1 MSDILFT
8 PLEQSG
14 EYRRLLKSIRGGQS
28 PASVFGL
35 SETQKCHMIAALSRD
50 MQRPMLIVTYNDVQ
64 AQKIYED
71 LSFYGVG
78 EAALF
83 PAREVSFYRIAAR
96 SMDITVQR
104 LEILKQIYQGS
115 VRFVVASVEALLARL
130 APPELFL
137 KGIRSI
143 TVGDVIELQEMARW
157 LTTNGY
163 ERVEMVEGKGQYSIR
178 GGILDIYPLT
188 AENGYRLEF
197 FDDEV
202 DSIREFDVTTQRSI
216 QKVEKVEIFPAMEIV
231 LGPEEIRRGVK
242 MLREQLALCR
252 KGTGKQEDGGWE
264 RLISRIEEDIQT
276 LKEGSY
282 LEPTEAYIPIFYG
295 EDVNLLDYL
304 GENTI
309 VFLDEPP
316 RIRERTVNTG
326 LEFEETF
333 KILLERGEVMPVQA
347 HLFTPYDA
355 FLKECLGRM
364 TVTFHMLPRAAADI
378 KPKGVY
384 HFTTRTMHSFHGQ
397 LELLAE
403 DLRSWKSKD
412 YRTLIL
418 SGTRSR
424 GQRLVQ
430 TLEEFG
436 IQAVFT
442 TDRDREMQPGQVIIL
457 PGTLSKGF
465 EYPDIRY
472 ALISDQEIFG
482 VQKKR
487 TRVKG
492 KKSGQKIDVFT
503 DLKVGD
509 YVVHENHGIGVY
521 VGIEKLVVEGKS
533 RDYLHIRYAAG
544 DKLYVPTDQMDM
556 IQRYIGIEGKEPRL
570 SKLGGTEW
578 TRTKKKVKESI
589 KEMAEDLVQLYA
601 ARQSIQGHAFRKDT
615 PWQRQF
621 EDNFPYEETPD
632 QLQCIEEVK
641 KDMESSKVMDRLLCG
656 DVGYGKTEVAI
667 RGAFKAVME
676 GKQVAFLVPTTIL
689 AQQHYNTLV
698 QRFAEFPVGIEVL
711 SRFRTPAEQKD
722 IARRIFNGSVDI
734 VVGTHRLLG
743 KDIHFKDLGL
753 LIIDEEQRFGV
764 AHKETIKA
772 LRKNVD
778 VLTLTAT
785 PIPRTLH
792 MSLIGIRDMSLIENP
807 PEERYPV
814 QTYVVEY
821 NEGLVRDAI
830 LREIQR
836 GGQVYFVYNRV
847 RSIDRISAGLKEL
860 VPEARIASAHG
871 QMSENLLEE
880 VMMDFYNKEFDVLVC
895 TTIIETGLDIP
906 NVNTIIIYDADRF
919 GLSQLYQ
926 LRGRVGRSNRL
937 AYAYLTF
944 RKDKMLTEVAEKRLH
959 AIKEFTEFGSG
970 FKIAMRDLEIRGA
983 GNILGA
989 EQHGHMSAVG
999 YDLYCKLLEETLR
1012 RMKGELFEDEEM
1024 ETIMDIKMDAYIPEH
1039 YIRDEGQKIE
1049 IYKKI
1054 ASIRSKEDYND
1065 VEEEIE
1071 DRFGDFPPSVQ
1082 NLMAVAYL
1090 KVLTSK
1096 LRISSVVHRPGQLVL
1111 KFHDG
1116 KKIEPSILLQVLN
1129 EYRSKVSLSA
1139 TQPPFFTWKDKNA
1152 GPEKLV
1158 KDVQAFLEKIIHLQ
1172 NH

>member
-8 PLEQSG
+8 PLEQFR
-14 EYRRLLKSIRGGQS
+14 EYRRLLHSIRGGQS

-35 SETQKCHMIAALSRD
+35 SETQKSHMIAALSKHI
-50 MQRPMLIVTYNDVQ
+50 QRPVLIVTYNDVQ
-64 AQKIYED
+64 ARKIYED

-78 EAALF
+78 EAVLF
-83 PAREVSFYRIAAR
+83 PAREISFYRIAAR
-96 SMDITVQR
+96 SMDIPIQR
-104 LEILKQIYQGS
+104 LEVLKQIYQGS
-115 VRFVVASVEALLARL
+115 ARFVVASVEALLARL

-137 KGIRSI
+137 KGIRNI
-143 TVGDVIELQEMARW
+143 AVGDVMELQEMARW
-157 LTTNGY
+157 LTANGY

-216 QKVEKVEIFPAMEIV
+216 QKLEKVEVFPAMEIV
-231 LGPEEIRRGVK
+231 LSQEEIRRGIK
-242 MLREQLALCR
+242 LLEEQLALYR
-252 KGTGKQEDGGWE
+252 KGDKLD
-264 RLISRIEEDIQT
+264 RDSVKLISRIEEDIRT
-276 LKEGSY
+276 LKEGGY
-282 LEPTEAYIPIFYG
+282 PEPTEAYIPIFYE

-304 GENTI
+304 GENTL

-326 LEFEETF
+326 LEFEENF

-355 FLKECLGRM
+355 FLRECLGRM

-403 DLRSWKSKD
+403 DLLNWRARD

-430 TLEEFG
+430 ILEDFG
-436 IQAVFT
+436 VQAVFT
-442 TDRDREMQPGQVIIL
+442 TDRHREMQPGEITIL
-457 PGTLSKGF
+457 PGSISKGF
-465 EYPDIRY
+465 EYPDIRF

-487 TRVKG
+487 TRVRG

-509 YVVHENHGIGVY
+509 YVVHERHGIGVY

-578 TRTKKKVKESI
+578 ARTKKRVKESI
-589 KEMAEDLVQLYA
+589 KEMAEDLIQLYA
-601 ARQSIQGHAFRKDT
+601 ARQSIQGHTFQKDT

-667 RGAFKAVME
+667 RAAFKAVVE

-689 AQQHYNTLV
+689 AQQHYNTLM
-698 QRFAEFPVGIEVL
+698 QRFAEFPVTIEVL
-711 SRFRTPAEQKD
+711 SRFRSPAEQKD
-722 IARRIFNGSVDI
+722 IVRRIFNGSVDI

-743 KDIHFKDLGL
+743 KDVRFKDLGL

-764 AHKETIKA
+764 AHKETIKT

-792 MSLIGIRDMSLIENP
+792 MSLVGIRDMSIIENP

-847 RSIDRISAGLKEL
+847 RSIDRITSALREL
-860 VPEARIASAHG
+860 VPEARITAAHG

-919 GLSQLYQ
+919 GLAQLYQ

-944 RKDKMLTEVAEKRLH
+944 RKDKVLTEVAEKRLH

-1012 RMKGELFEDEEM
+1012 KMKGELFEEEEL
-1024 ETIMDIKMDAYIPEH
+1024 ETGIDIRMDAYIPED

-1090 KVLTSK
+1090 KVLASR
-1096 LRISSVVHRPGQLVL
+1096 LRIASVVHRPGQLVL

-1116 KKIEPSILLQVLN
+1116 KKIEPRILLQLVN

-1139 TQPPFFTWKDKNA
+1139 TQPPFLTWKDKHA

>member
-8 PLEQSG
+8 PLEQFR
-14 EYRRLLKSIRGGQS
+14 EYRRLLHSIRGGQS

-35 SETQKCHMIAALSRD
+35 SETQKSHMIAALSKHI
-50 MQRPMLIVTYNDVQ
+50 QRPVLIVTYNDVQ
-64 AQKIYED
+64 ARKIYED

-78 EAALF
+78 EAVLF
-83 PAREVSFYRIAAR
+83 PAREISFYRIAAR
-96 SMDITVQR
+96 SMDIPIQR
-104 LEILKQIYQGS
+104 LEVLKQIYQGS
-115 VRFVVASVEALLARL
+115 ARFVVASVEALLARL

-137 KGIRSI
+137 KGIRNI
-143 TVGDVIELQEMARW
+143 AVGDVMELQEMARW
-157 LTTNGY
+157 LTANGY

-216 QKVEKVEIFPAMEIV
+216 QKLEKVEVFPAMEIV
-231 LGPEEIRRGVK
+231 LGQEEIRRGIK
-242 MLREQLALCR
+242 LLEEQLALYR
-252 KGTGKQEDGGWE
+252 KGDKLD
-264 RLISRIEEDIQT
+264 RDSVKLISRIEEDIRT
-276 LKEGSY
+276 LKEGGY
-282 LEPTEAYIPIFYG
+282 PEPTEAYIPIFYE

-304 GENTI
+304 GENTL

-326 LEFEETF
+326 LEFEENF

-355 FLKECLGRM
+355 FLRECLGRM

-403 DLRSWKSKD
+403 DLLNWRARD

-430 TLEEFG
+430 ILEDFG
-436 IQAVFT
+436 VQAVFT
-442 TDRDREMQPGQVIIL
+442 TDRHREMQPGEITIL
-457 PGTLSKGF
+457 PGSISKGF
-465 EYPDIRY
+465 EYPDIRF

-487 TRVKG
+487 TRVRG

-509 YVVHENHGIGVY
+509 YVVHERHGIGVY

-578 TRTKKKVKESI
+578 ARTKKRVKESI
-589 KEMAEDLVQLYA
+589 KEMAEDLIQLYA
-601 ARQSIQGHAFRKDT
+601 ARQSIQGHTFQKDT

-667 RGAFKAVME
+667 RAAFKAVVE

-689 AQQHYNTLV
+689 AQQHYNTLM
-698 QRFAEFPVGIEVL
+698 QRFAEFPVTIEVL
-711 SRFRTPAEQKD
+711 SRFRSPAEQKD
-722 IARRIFNGSVDI
+722 IVRRIFNGSVDI

-743 KDIHFKDLGL
+743 KDVRFKDLGL

-764 AHKETIKA
+764 AHKETIKT

-792 MSLIGIRDMSLIENP
+792 MSLVGIRDMSIIENP

-847 RSIDRISAGLKEL
+847 RSIDRITSALREL
-860 VPEARIASAHG
+860 VPEARITAAHG

-919 GLSQLYQ
+919 GLAQLYQ

-944 RKDKMLTEVAEKRLH
+944 RKDKVLTEVAEKRLH

-1012 RMKGELFEDEEM
+1012 KMKGELFEEEEL
-1024 ETIMDIKMDAYIPEH
+1024 ETGIDIRMDAYIPED

-1090 KVLTSK
+1090 KVLASR
-1096 LRISSVVHRPGQLVL
+1096 LRIASVVHRPGQLVL

-1116 KKIEPSILLQVLN
+1116 KKIEPRILLQLVN

-1139 TQPPFFTWKDKNA
+1139 TQPPFLTWKDKHA